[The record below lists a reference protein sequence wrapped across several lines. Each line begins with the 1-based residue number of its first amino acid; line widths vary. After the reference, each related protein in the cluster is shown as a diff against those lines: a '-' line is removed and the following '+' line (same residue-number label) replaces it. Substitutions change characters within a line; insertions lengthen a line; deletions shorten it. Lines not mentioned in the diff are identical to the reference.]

1 MGEGVDIE
9 TASSDVGGD
18 EELGGAVL
26 EATHD
31 SVALLLI
38 HAAVQGFGPVT
49 ATVHRGGEF
58 VDLAPGATK
67 DDGGD
72 GCFHV
77 EDAAECVGLVLAHH
91 DVGGLAHAGAF
102 GSRVGGGDLHE
113 HGVALVGLGDLL
125 DPGRHGRRKQHCLSF
140 GGRLLEDRLDVLG
153 EAHVEHFV
161 GLVEHD
167 GADVIEF
174 ERAATDVVDR
184 SAGGGDHDMHAAAEC
199 LELAGDGL
207 ASVDRHDLETLTS
220 AVGVHGFADLDG
232 ELSGR
237 DDDERLG
244 HGRRVRRD
252 RLDDGEGERRRFAGA
267 GGGLAEQVDAGQQLG
282 DRFGLDGRGLFVA
295 EFDQA
300 GEELLS
306 ETECGEAALL
316 GLDGGGVGIAHCA
329 TSKREHP
336 SLGLIRVRLAAPRC
350 DSCRRLVDEG
360 AVAQEFAC
368 VVVDPDGLE
377 AHVDD
382 ANGSLC
388 VCGLEHSETRLGA
401 SLIEHWGKGTD
412 LSTDD
417 VSPCADDLTDVVGA
431 HDDASYDE
439 LAVTRLVESEKV
451 GTRGEGDVGHVG
463 PATFDMGPAT
473 TMSDATTG
481 GREDQHQRDRQLD
494 QDAGH
499 GAGTATTAVP

>member
-1 MGEGVDIE
+1 MGQGVDIE

-26 EATHD
+26 EATHN

-38 HAAVQGFGPVT
+38 HATVEGFGPVP
-49 ATVHRGGEF
+49 AAVHRGGEF
-58 VDLAPGATK
+58 VDLAPGAAEH
-67 DDGGD
+67 DGGD
-72 GCFHV
+72 GRFHV
-77 EDAAECVGLVLAHH
+77 EDAAECVGLVLTHH
-91 DVGGLAHAGAF
+91 DIGGLAHAGAF

-125 DPGRHGRRKQHCLSF
+125 DPGWHGRGKQHCLSF

-167 GADVIEF
+167 GADVVEF
-174 ERAATDVVDR
+174 ERTATDVVDR
-184 SAGGGDHDMHAAAEC
+184 PTGGGDHDMHAAAEC

-207 ASVDRHDLETLTS
+207 TSVDRHDLETLTS

-306 ETECGEAALL
+306 ETERGEAALL

-329 TSKREHP
+329 TSKREQP
-336 SLGLIRVRLAAPRC
+336 SLGLIRVRPAAPRC
-350 DSCRRLVDEG
+350 DSCRRLVDER
-360 AVAQEFAC
+360 AVAQEFAR

-377 AHVDD
+377 THVDD
-382 ANGSLC
+382 ANRSLC

-401 SLIEHWGKGTD
+401 GLVEHRGKGTD
-412 LSTDD
+412 LSTEDI
-417 VSPCADDLTDVVGA
+417 SPCANDLADVVGA

-439 LAVTRLVESEKV
+439 LAVTRLVESGKG

-463 PATFDMGPAT
+463 PATFDVGPAT
-473 TMSDATTG
+473 TMSDATAG